1 MDTNYEDKM
10 YQQIEKSLSNN
21 NINDKLFLPIEM
33 ISSDDQGLKLRKQ
46 RILWGYR

>member
-21 NINDKLFLPIEM
+21 NINDKLFY
-33 ISSDDQGLKLRKQ
+33 QK
-46 RILWGYR
+46 